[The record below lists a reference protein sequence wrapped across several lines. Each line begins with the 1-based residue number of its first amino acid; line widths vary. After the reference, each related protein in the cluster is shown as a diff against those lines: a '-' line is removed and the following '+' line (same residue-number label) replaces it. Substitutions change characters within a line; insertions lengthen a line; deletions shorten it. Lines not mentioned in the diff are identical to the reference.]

1 MFSYILPMTTSRV
14 VPEND
19 AQPRASGSSFP
30 IALDSREHTLAWVAL
45 REREAKLREQVAL
58 HESLGN
64 KVTVRILTKL
74 ARQCRELT
82 DRLDE
87 CRFGKKGASHAR

>member
-1 MFSYILPMTTSRV
+1 MTTSRV

-19 AQPRASGSSFP
+19 APARASGSSFP
-30 IALDSREHTLAWVAL
+30 IALDSREHTIAWVAL
-45 REREAKLREQVAL
+45 REREAKLLEQAAH

-74 ARQCRELT
+74 AGQCRELT

-87 CRFGKKGASHAR
+87 ARFGKKEASNAG